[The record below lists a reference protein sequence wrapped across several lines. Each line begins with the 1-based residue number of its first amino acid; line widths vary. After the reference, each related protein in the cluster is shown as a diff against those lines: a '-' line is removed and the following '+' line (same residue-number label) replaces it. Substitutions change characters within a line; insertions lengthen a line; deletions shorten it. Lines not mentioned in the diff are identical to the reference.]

1 MDKTKLWY
9 ISTNNIFSNLPK
21 EDIEQMATMMTPRNI
36 KKKGLVYS
44 EGDVADQLYIL
55 KEGRIKISRLGAD
68 GKELTMDII
77 EPGDIFGELT
87 LAGET
92 QRETNAQA
100 LEDSF
105 ICTISRKNFE
115 AFLGMR
121 PDLSLTITKWIGLRL
136 RKVESRLE
144 NLIFQD
150 VHTRLYTLLETLA
163 EKYGKDIPTGRKI
176 AIKLSHQELA
186 NLIGATRETVTFEL
200 NKMKKRGIIKV
211 EGREFILPSD
221 GKAAR

>member
-1 MDKTKLWY
+1 MDRTKLWY
-9 ISTNNIFSNLPK
+9 ISTNNIFSGLPR
-21 EDIEQMATMMTPRNI
+21 EDVERMATMMTPRNI

-44 EGDVADQLYIL
+44 EGDRADQLYIL
-55 KEGRIKISRLGAD
+55 KEGRIKISRLGED

-105 ICTISRKNFE
+105 ICTISRENFE
-115 AFLGMR
+115 AFLAMR

-144 NLIFQD
+144 DLIFQD
-150 VHTRLYTLLETLA
+150 VQTRLYTLLETLA
-163 EKYGKDIPTGRKI
+163 EKYGKDSSAGRKI
-176 AIKLSHQELA
+176 AIKLSHRELA

-200 NKMKKRGIIKV
+200 SKMKKRGAIKV

-221 GKAAR
+221 EKNTR